1 MKLILLTLPLLASLG
16 SAHFTLSFPQVR
28 GYDEDNLGTF
38 PCGGQNTVSS
48 NRTAWPLDGGSI
60 QLKMGHDHSAVQ
72 VLLALGND
80 PGSNFNVVLVPTT
93 QEEGLGQFCL
103 NDVKVPQGLEV
114 KDGDNATIQVVT
126 NGDPSGGL
134 YNCADITF
142 SSSNSSSSTSQ
153 CTNGKGVRLAQY
165 TGKSNANGTDATTP
179 STTNSASGAGAAS
192 PTASAAQTSPSS
204 AAGKRELGAVGVLA
218 MLGAWALCL

>member
-1 MKLILLTLPLLASLG
+1 MKLILLTVPVLASLI
-16 SAHFTLSFPQVR
+16 SAHFTLDFPQVR
-28 GYDEDNLGTF
+28 GYDEEKLGTF
-38 PCGGQNTVSS
+38 PCGGQDTVSS
-48 NRTAWPLDGGSI
+48 NRTAWPLDGGSV
-60 QLKMGHDHSAVQ
+60 QLKMGHDHAAVQ
-72 VLLALGND
+72 VLLALGNN

-93 QEEGLGQFCL
+93 QEEGIGQFCL
-103 NDVKVPQGLEV
+103 SNVKVPQGLGV

-142 SSSNSSSSTSQ
+142 SSSNSSSSTSK
-153 CTNGKGVRLAQY
+153 CTNGKGVRLAPY
-165 TGKSNANGTDATTP
+165 TGKSNANGTDSSTP
-179 STTNSASGAGAAS
+179 STTSSASGTGATS

-204 AAGKRELGAVGVLA
+204 AAWKREIGAVGVLG